1 MRGRSTWI
9 AVHRY
14 TSTRLTMLPF
24 HNESDVLHLKAID
37 QGVKKATGGWRP
49 SVVIFE
55 GDTIEDVRSRA
66 RFKAWLTHI
75 ENEEA
80 IRTRG
85 YYLRLLY
92 RLGERIARNELG
104 MLLRK
109 KSAAELRGS
118 CCLRIGEMELYAHD
132 SLPFPWFEGH
142 FVRAENQRR
151 YITARACGLFRHKAQ
166 CFSRLHQHDYFDV
179 LFCVWHCLMRTMP
192 RSDISGELRIS
203 NRMVM
208 WAIGELRKLGLWPWD
223 PRGPGDGASKRNAS
237 GDPAVG
243 PNGDDE
249 ASAGTLASFLKE
261 CTAIRNRLQP
271 TLPSEPPEDSF
282 AIGLSYVI
290 DDDAAFNFGRY
301 VRLAYA
307 EFEAKLGEIVSGTI
321 QRFEGDTVIVNLG
334 GTTEGIL
341 PRAEKVRSENYNVG
355 ERIRALIYEVKK
367 VGPRVKVILSRTHRD
382 LVRALFELE
391 VPEISDGTITIRRI
405 EREPGYRTKLAVD
418 SNDEKVDCVGACV
431 GVRGSRIKSIID
443 ELNGE
448 RIDII
453 RWNNDP
459 STLIA
464 NALKPAEVGD
474 ITLDPTTKKALV
486 IVNEDQQSLAIG
498 RKGQNVRLAS
508 KLTGWDIDIMTR
520 AELERS
526 VADDNRGEAGAA
538 TPASLTADRAGE
550 DAKIASSDA
559 QSPPTAPAG
568 TEGPATG
575 SSEPRTDKPNPD
587 PTAVESPSLADGQS
601 AGDPT

>member
-1 MRGRSTWI
+1 MANNADILRYIDSIARDKEIDKEALIVAIEQAMALALARKYGVDDVEMRLDRETGEFICNYDVSMEEQGRIFAMS
-9 AVHRY
+9 V
-14 TSTRLTMLPF
+14 
-24 HNESDVLHLKAID
+24 KQAIIGRVREAERD
-37 QGVKKATGGWRP
+37 
-49 SVVIFE
+49 VIF
-55 GDTIEDVRSRA
+55 
-66 RFKAWLTHI
+66 
-75 ENEEA
+75 
-80 IRTRG
+80 
-85 YYLRLLY
+85 
-92 RLGERIARNELG
+92 
-104 MLLRK
+104 
-109 KSAAELRGS
+109 
-118 CCLRIGEMELYAHD
+118 
-132 SLPFPWFEGH
+132 
-142 FVRAENQRR
+142 
-151 YITARACGLFRHKAQ
+151 
-166 CFSRLHQHDYFDV
+166 
-179 LFCVWHCLMRTMP
+179 
-192 RSDISGELRIS
+192 
-203 NRMVM
+203 
-208 WAIGELRKLGLWPWD
+208 
-223 PRGPGDGASKRNAS
+223 
-237 GDPAVG
+237 
-243 PNGDDE
+243 
-249 ASAGTLASFLKE
+249 
-261 CTAIRNRLQP
+261 
-271 TLPSEPPEDSF
+271 
-282 AIGLSYVI
+282 
-290 DDDAAFNFGRY
+290 
-301 VRLAYA
+301 A

-334 GTTEGIL
+334 RTTEGIL

-526 VADDNRGEAGAA
+526 VADDNRGEAGSPA
-538 TPASLTADRAGE
+538 PASLAADRAAEGG
-550 DAKIASSDA
+550 ASA
-559 QSPPTAPAG
+559 TTGAPSPQT
-568 TEGPATG
+568 GPGGAAETG
-575 SSEPRTDKPNPD
+575 SSETRSDKPNPD
-587 PTAVESPSLADGQS
+587 PPATAVESPSLADGQS

>member
-1 MRGRSTWI
+1 MANNADILRYIDSIARDKEIDKEALIVAIEQAMALALARKYGVDDVEMRLDRETGEFICNYDVSMEEQGRIFAMS
-9 AVHRY
+9 V
-14 TSTRLTMLPF
+14 
-24 HNESDVLHLKAID
+24 KQAIIGRVREAERD
-37 QGVKKATGGWRP
+37 
-49 SVVIFE
+49 VIF
-55 GDTIEDVRSRA
+55 
-66 RFKAWLTHI
+66 
-75 ENEEA
+75 
-80 IRTRG
+80 
-85 YYLRLLY
+85 
-92 RLGERIARNELG
+92 
-104 MLLRK
+104 
-109 KSAAELRGS
+109 
-118 CCLRIGEMELYAHD
+118 
-132 SLPFPWFEGH
+132 
-142 FVRAENQRR
+142 
-151 YITARACGLFRHKAQ
+151 
-166 CFSRLHQHDYFDV
+166 
-179 LFCVWHCLMRTMP
+179 
-192 RSDISGELRIS
+192 
-203 NRMVM
+203 
-208 WAIGELRKLGLWPWD
+208 
-223 PRGPGDGASKRNAS
+223 
-237 GDPAVG
+237 
-243 PNGDDE
+243 
-249 ASAGTLASFLKE
+249 
-261 CTAIRNRLQP
+261 
-271 TLPSEPPEDSF
+271 
-282 AIGLSYVI
+282 
-290 DDDAAFNFGRY
+290 
-301 VRLAYA
+301 A

-334 GTTEGIL
+334 RTTEGIL

-526 VADDNRGEAGAA
+526 VADDNRGEAGSPA
-538 TPASLTADRAGE
+538 PASLAADRAAEGG
-550 DAKIASSDA
+550 APASSGA
-559 QSPPTAPAG
+559 PSPQT
-568 TEGPATG
+568 GPGGAAETG
-575 SSEPRTDKPNPD
+575 SSETRSDKPNPD
-587 PTAVESPSLADGQS
+587 PPATAVESPSLADGQS

>member
-1 MRGRSTWI
+1 MVRGRGF
-9 AVHRY
+9 Y
-14 TSTRLTMLPF
+14 RLTGSCRFFGPSLDETQAMANNADILRYIDSIARDK
-24 HNESDVLHLKAID
+24 EIDKEALIVAIEQAMALALAKKYGVDDVEMRLDRETGEFICNYDVSMEEQGRIFAMSVKQAIIGRVREAERD
-37 QGVKKATGGWRP
+37 
-49 SVVIFE
+49 VIF
-55 GDTIEDVRSRA
+55 
-66 RFKAWLTHI
+66 
-75 ENEEA
+75 
-80 IRTRG
+80 
-85 YYLRLLY
+85 
-92 RLGERIARNELG
+92 
-104 MLLRK
+104 
-109 KSAAELRGS
+109 
-118 CCLRIGEMELYAHD
+118 
-132 SLPFPWFEGH
+132 
-142 FVRAENQRR
+142 
-151 YITARACGLFRHKAQ
+151 
-166 CFSRLHQHDYFDV
+166 
-179 LFCVWHCLMRTMP
+179 
-192 RSDISGELRIS
+192 
-203 NRMVM
+203 
-208 WAIGELRKLGLWPWD
+208 
-223 PRGPGDGASKRNAS
+223 
-237 GDPAVG
+237 
-243 PNGDDE
+243 
-249 ASAGTLASFLKE
+249 
-261 CTAIRNRLQP
+261 
-271 TLPSEPPEDSF
+271 
-282 AIGLSYVI
+282 
-290 DDDAAFNFGRY
+290 
-301 VRLAYA
+301 A

-334 GTTEGIL
+334 RTTEGIL

-526 VADDNRGEAGAA
+526 VADDNRGEAPA
-538 TPASLTADRAGE
+538 PASLAPDRGAEGATSATSG
-550 DAKIASSDA
+550 AKSPQAETEGAEGPEPASSETR
-559 QSPPTAPAG
+559 S
-568 TEGPATG
+568 
-575 SSEPRTDKPNPD
+575 DKPNPET
-587 PTAVESPSLADGQS
+587 PATAVESPSLADGQS